1 MPRAGNKAEELLDIA
16 ERLAR
21 AGGYGGF
28 SFRDLAAEAGI
39 KSASVHYH
47 FPSKE
52 DLGEAL
58 ARRYTERFLAGL
70 DTEVSD
76 DMTAQQK
83 VELYV
88 QAFRRSLVVDRLM
101 CLCGIFGAEIST
113 LPPRVAGETRAFFD
127 HNRDWLIAALSGD
140 ERYPDP
146 ASRDQAAL
154 ALIARLEGAMILA
167 RSLDDPSVFD
177 RIMQAGD
184 DGPAA

>member
-1 MPRAGNKAEELLDIA
+1 MPHPGNKAEELLDIA
-16 ERLAR
+16 DRLAR

-58 ARRYTERFLAGL
+58 ARRYTDRFLAEL
-70 DTEVSD
+70 DAVVSD
-76 DMTAQQK
+76 RMTAREK
-83 VELYV
+83 IDLYV
-88 QAFRRSLVVDRLM
+88 QAFRRSLIEDRLM
-101 CLCGIFGAEIST
+101 CLCGIFGAEVSK
-113 LPPRVAGETRAFFD
+113 LPPRVAGETRAFFER
-127 HNRDWLIAALSGD
+127 NRDWLVEALAGD
-140 ERYPDP
+140 DGYPDP
-146 ASRDQAAL
+146 ASREQAAL

-177 RIMQAGD
+177 RVMTDAV
-184 DGPAA
+184 